1 VNGSSQK
8 PILSDLALAVQTTAA
23 AGRSDFAS
31 IDDTAYNSS
40 DAPIVGDRRDGAVT
54 AIWVSIGA
62 ALAAFVAGL
71 TGLSLQR
78 FLPEPHTS
86 DRSRDM
92 ILAIVG
98 LVSLLLALVL
108 GIITGSA
115 YNFYTNQ
122 KQELETIA
130 AHTLQLDIALAEFGP
145 EARQTR
151 ELSKTG
157 MERLHNMFWGRTPMF
172 DYDPSK
178 LRPDMIANLK
188 AMDAA
193 IAALNPQTP
202 LQKQAIASATADA
215 ALIKDTRLLIALQLK
230 SPVSWPLVTVVV
242 IWSILLFCGF
252 GVLSRFNATTVAALG
267 FGAFAVGSALFLI
280 LELSQPYTGLFR
292 VPAAALEESLE
303 AIGN

>member
-1 VNGSSQK
+1 VN
-8 PILSDLALAVQTTAA
+8 P
-23 AGRSDFAS
+23 
-31 IDDTAYNSS
+31 
-40 DAPIVGDRRDGAVT
+40 RDGLVT

-71 TGLSLQR
+71 AGLYLQR
-78 FLPEPHTS
+78 LLPEPHTS

-92 ILAIVG
+92 ISAIVG

-108 GIITGSA
+108 SIITGSA
-115 YNFYTNQ
+115 YNFYMNQ
-122 KQELETIA
+122 KEELETIA
-130 AHTLQLDIALAEFGP
+130 ARALQLDIALAEFGP
-145 EARQTR
+145 EARQAR
-151 ELSKTG
+151 EMLKAG
-157 MERLHNMFWGRTPMF
+157 METMHNMFWGKRPMF

-178 LRPDMIANLK
+178 LRPDMVIANLT
-188 AMDAA
+188 ATDAA

-202 LQKQAIASATADA
+202 LQKQAVATAATDA
-215 ALIKDTRLLIALQLK
+215 GLIKNTRLLIAMQLK
-230 SPVSWPLVTVVV
+230 SPISWPLVTVVV

-252 GVLSRFNATTVAALG
+252 GLLSRMNATTVAALG

-303 AIGN
+303 EMGN

>member
-1 VNGSSQK
+1 M
-8 PILSDLALAVQTTAA
+8 
-23 AGRSDFAS
+23 
-31 IDDTAYNSS
+31 
-40 DAPIVGDRRDGAVT
+40 T

-71 TGLSLQR
+71 AGLYLQR
-78 FLPEPHTS
+78 LLPEPHTS

-92 ILAIVG
+92 ISAIVG

-115 YNFYTNQ
+115 YNFYMNQ
-122 KQELETIA
+122 KEELETIA
-130 AHTLQLDIALAEFGP
+130 ARALQLDIALAEFGP
-145 EARQTR
+145 EARQAR
-151 ELSKTG
+151 EMLKAG
-157 MERLHNMFWGRTPMF
+157 METVHNMFWGKTPMF

-178 LRPDMIANLK
+178 LRPDMVIANLT
-188 AMDAA
+188 ATDTA

-202 LQKQAIASATADA
+202 LQKQAVATAATDA
-215 ALIKDTRLLIALQLK
+215 GLIKNTRLLIAMQLK
-230 SPVSWPLVTVVV
+230 SPISWPLVTVVV

-252 GVLSRFNATTVAALG
+252 GLLSRMNATTVAALA

-303 AIGN
+303 EMGN